1 MAIDG
6 KTLGLALSGGG
17 YRATLF
23 GLGSLW
29 RLNDA
34 GLLGRLDRITSVSR
48 FIFYAT
54 NLQTGRSL
62 RFRQDMVADDLLG

>member
-1 MAIDG
+1 MAIDQ
-6 KTLGLALSGGG
+6 KTMGLALSGGG

-34 GLLGRLDRITSVSR
+34 GLPGSIDRSTGVSGGA
-48 FIFYAT
+48 I
-54 NLQTGRSL
+54 
-62 RFRQDMVADDLLG
+62 LLGVLAHDGGIG